1 MTLLEKGEYDSVL
14 VSLRRVTRVMKGGK
28 RFRFSALVVVG
39 DGNGRVGAALA
50 KAPEAMLAIRK
61 AEEKAKKNMFNVPI
75 VNETIPHEI
84 IGTNTT
90 SKVLLKP
97 AGSGTGIIASMPVR
111 SVLEKA
117 GYKNILTKSLGS
129 NNHINLVWATLDALK
144 KLKTKEEQLEILQ
157 SQESKDQ
164 FEKYLKPT
172 EIKEQLKENQE
183 KNQQA
188 NIETQKK
195 SENQLKYEQQPK
207 NYDKSSF
214 KQKDNFKKHPNKPN
228 YKKFNKPYKESQS
241 ENPENKEN
249 KNQE

>member
-1 MTLLEKGEYDSVL
+1 MTLVEKGEYESVL

-39 DGNGRVGAALA
+39 DGNGKVGAALA

-61 AEEKAKKNMFNVPI
+61 AEEKAKKNMFSVPI
-75 VNETIPHEI
+75 VNQTIPHEI
-84 IGTNTT
+84 LGINTT

-144 KLKTKEEQLEILQ
+144 KLKTKEQQAEILQ
-157 SQESKDQ
+157 STESKDQ
-164 FEKYLKPT
+164 FEKYLKST
-172 EIKEQLKENQE
+172 ESKTQQTEKITPENQIKTE
-183 KNQQA
+183 TKKN
-188 NIETQKK
+188 TTS
-195 SENQLKYEQQPK
+195 SENQSK
-207 NYDKSSF
+207 NLDNKQNFKS
-214 KQKDNFKKHPNKPN
+214 KDNFKKKPTKPTYKKSNKPN
-228 YKKFNKPYKESQS
+228 NES
-241 ENPENKEN
+241 ENNTTNEE
-249 KNQE
+249 

>member
-61 AEEKAKKNMFNVPI
+61 AEEKAKKNMFSVPI

-84 IGTNTT
+84 IGINTT

-144 KLKTKEEQLEILQ
+144 KLKTKEQQLEILQ
-157 SQESKDQ
+157 SQETKDP

-172 EIKEQLKENQE
+172 ETKEQLKENQV
-183 KNQQA
+183 KNQQI
-188 NIETQKK
+188 NTETQKK
-195 SENQLKYEQQPK
+195 AENQLKSEQQQK

-214 KQKDNFKKHPNKPN
+214 KQKDNFKKKYKPN
-228 YKKFNKPYKESQS
+228 YKKPNNTSKESTS
-241 ENPENKEN
+241 ENPENN
-249 KNQE
+249 NQE

>member
-1 MTLLEKGEYDSVL
+1 MTLVEKGEYDSIL

-39 DGNGRVGAALA
+39 DGNGKVGAALA

-61 AEEKAKKNMFNVPI
+61 AEEKAKKSMFNVPI

-84 IGTNTT
+84 LGINTT

-97 AGSGTGIIASMPVR
+97 AGKGTGIIASMPVR

-129 NNHINLVWATLDALK
+129 NNHINLVWATIDALK

-157 SQESKDQ
+157 STESKDQ

-172 EIKEQLKENQE
+172 DNYTTSQEKLKQTSKPTTEEQSKIENQS
-183 KNQQA
+183 KP
-188 NIETQKK
+188 T
-195 SENQLKYEQQPK
+195 EQYRSNP
-207 NYDKSSF
+207 
-214 KQKDNFKKHPNKPN
+214 KQKDNFRNKFNKPN
-228 YKKFNKPYKESQS
+228 YKKFNKQTNESLKDNN
-241 ENPENKEN
+241 ENNNE
-249 KNQE
+249 

>member
-50 KAPEAMLAIRK
+50 KAPEAMLAIKK

-84 IGTNTT
+84 IGVNTT

-144 KLKTKEEQLEILQ
+144 KLKTKEQQLEILQ
-157 SQESKDQ
+157 SQETKDP

-172 EIKEQLKENQE
+172 ETQEQPKENQV
-183 KNQQA
+183 KNQQI
-188 NIETQKK
+188 NTETQKK
-195 SENQLKYEQQPK
+195 AENQLKSEQQQK

-214 KQKDNFKKHPNKPN
+214 KQKDNFKKKYHKPN
-228 YKKFNKPYKESQS
+228 NKKPNNRSKESTS
-241 ENPENKEN
+241 ENPENN
-249 KNQE
+249 NQE

>member
-1 MTLLEKGEYDSVL
+1 MTLVEKGEYESVL

-39 DGNGRVGAALA
+39 DSNGRVGAALA

-61 AEEKAKKNMFNVPI
+61 AEEKAKKNMFYVPI
-75 VNETIPHEI
+75 VNQTIPHEI
-84 IGTNTT
+84 IGVNTT

-144 KLKTKEEQLEILQ
+144 KLKTKEQQLEILQ
-157 SQESKDQ
+157 STESK
-164 FEKYLKPT
+164 
-172 EIKEQLKENQE
+172 
-183 KNQQA
+183 
-188 NIETQKK
+188 
-195 SENQLKYEQQPK
+195 
-207 NYDKSSF
+207 
-214 KQKDNFKKHPNKPN
+214 
-228 YKKFNKPYKESQS
+228 
-241 ENPENKEN
+241 
-249 KNQE
+249 

>member
-1 MTLLEKGEYDSVL
+1 MTLLEKGEYESVL

-84 IGTNTT
+84 MGINTT

-144 KLKTKEEQLEILQ
+144 KLKTKEQQLEILQ

-172 EIKEQLKENQE
+172 ETNEQFKENQG
-183 KNQQA
+183 KNQQT
-188 NIETQKK
+188 NIETTKK
-195 SENQLKYEQQPK
+195 SENQSKYESRPK
-207 NYDKSSF
+207 NYDKSNF
-214 KQKDNFKKHPNKPN
+214 RQKDNFKRNPNKPN
-228 YKKFNKPYKESQS
+228 YKKFNNSVKESQS
-241 ENPENKEN
+241 ENPENN
-249 KNQE
+249 NQG

>member
-1 MTLLEKGEYDSVL
+1 MALLEKGEYESIL

-39 DGNGRVGAALA
+39 DGNGKVGAALA
-50 KAPEAMLAIRK
+50 KAPEAMLAIKK

-75 VNETIPHEI
+75 VNQTIPHEI
-84 IGTNTT
+84 LGVNTT

-144 KLKTKEEQLEILQ
+144 KLKTKEQQLEILQ
-157 SQESKDQ
+157 STESKDQ
-164 FEKYLKPT
+164 FEKYLKPIDT
-172 EIKEQLKENQE
+172 QSKTNQPTPENQI
-183 KNQQA
+183 KQ
-188 NIETQKK
+188 ETKK
-195 SENQLKYEQQPK
+195 TENQI
-207 NYDKSSF
+207 KSPDTKSPDNKQNF
-214 KQKDNFKKHPNKPN
+214 KSKDNFKKKFNKPN
-228 YKKFNKPYKESQS
+228 YQKSNKPQA
-241 ENPENKEN
+241 
-249 KNQE
+249 